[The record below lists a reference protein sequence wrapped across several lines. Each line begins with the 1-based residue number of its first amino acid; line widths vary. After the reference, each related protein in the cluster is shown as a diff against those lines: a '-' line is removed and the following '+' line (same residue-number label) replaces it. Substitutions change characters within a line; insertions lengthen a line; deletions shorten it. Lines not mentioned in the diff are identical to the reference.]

1 MIIHELRSKNV
12 KRLRAVAFQ
21 PDGSLIIV
29 GGENGNGKSSF
40 LDSIK
45 YAVGG
50 KKAQC
55 TRPVRE
61 GATKAEIFVDMGD
74 YSIECTITPSGKH
87 VVIVKDANGVA
98 QRSPQALLDRLYGDL
113 SLDPLEFTRMDK
125 WKRLETLKQLVGLDF
140 SSMDTQR
147 ADYYAHRTEINRK
160 LKESR
165 AQYDELPEYPE
176 VGFESKKA
184 GDILVKMKEVED
196 HNKTYTE
203 LMGKAQKMRDAVA
216 RADERIM
223 DIRDKINDLIEEKEG
238 IELAQKEDIEKEL
251 EYQAEAKK
259 HGEKDI
265 TEIMEEF
272 KSIEEFNEKVDANM
286 EAKVKGEEVESLE
299 KASKLLTKNI
309 EEIDSCKNESM
320 KKAKFPID
328 GLSFS
333 SEGVLYNGV
342 PYEQCAQSEQ
352 LRVSVAM
359 GLAMNPT
366 LRVLLIRDG
375 SLLDQ
380 SNRKLV
386 AEMAAE
392 ADPPAQVW
400 MECVGKGEDSTVI
413 IEDGMILGDESTQST
428 DGI

>member
-1 MIIHELRSKNV
+1 MNV
-12 KRLRAVAFQ
+12 
-21 PDGSLIIV
+21 SIV
-29 GGENGNGKSSF
+29 GTG
-40 LDSIK
+40 
-45 YAVGG
+45 Y
-50 KKAQC
+50 
-55 TRPVRE
+55 
-61 GATKAEIFVDMGD
+61 
-74 YSIECTITPSGKH
+74 
-87 VVIVKDANGVA
+87 
-98 QRSPQALLDRLYGDL
+98 
-113 SLDPLEFTRMDK
+113 
-125 WKRLETLKQLVGLDF
+125 VGLV
-140 SSMDTQR
+140 TGVCL
-147 ADYYAHRTEINRK
+147 ADKGHQVTCI
-160 LKESR
+160 
-165 AQYDELPEYPE
+165 D
-176 VGFESKKA
+176 V
-184 GDILVKMKEVED
+184 
-196 HNKTYTE
+196 
-203 LMGKAQKMRDAVA
+203 
-216 RADERIM
+216 
-223 DIRDKINDLIEEKEG
+223 IEEKVNKINQG
-238 IELAQKEDIEKEL
+238 IPPIYEDGLQE
-251 EYQAEAKK
+251 
-259 HGEKDI
+259 
-265 TEIMEEF
+265 
-272 KSIEEFNEKVDANM
+272 
-286 EAKVKGEEVESLE
+286 
-299 KASKLLTKNI
+299 LLTKNI